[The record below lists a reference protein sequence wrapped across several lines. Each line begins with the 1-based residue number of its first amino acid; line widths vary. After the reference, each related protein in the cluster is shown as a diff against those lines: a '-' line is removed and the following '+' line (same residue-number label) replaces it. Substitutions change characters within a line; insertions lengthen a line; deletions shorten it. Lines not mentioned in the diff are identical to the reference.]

1 MALEK
6 LRFFLK
12 KRFKVI
18 SFKKEKKQSV
28 SPDHKNSV
36 DNPQNTQSV
45 LTPTAIKSEDKS
57 YKTVKDIAVRL
68 HKMDAKNIAVTGP
81 YGSGK
86 SSVILTLRKDYPQYK
101 YLHLSL
107 ATLKAYQQKKEE
119 SDQDNDKEKENEK
132 LNRLI
137 EYSILQ
143 QLIYREK
150 QSLVPNSRIKRIFH
164 IGKCSLRR
172 ITLAI
177 IAFFMAFIVVFEPS
191 VFCVKWICN
200 LLSDKWLNI
209 IGDLIAI
216 VYMVYALFLLISYF
230 IQVFGNSKLNVL
242 NLKNGEIK
250 LSEASILNEH
260 LDEILYFFQVTD
272 YDVVIIEDLDRFE
285 TPDIFLKLR
294 ELNLLLNESD
304 VIEREGGRPIVFIY
318 AIKDDMFLDSERSK
332 FFDYITTV
340 IPTINPSNSKDK
352 LKGELE
358 AKGYKDI
365 ADIDL
370 KEMGFFINDMRLL
383 KNIVNEYQQYRERLS
398 KDLLSQNLLAM
409 IVFKNYYPHAFAELH
424 RCEGKVYK
432 CLRLKPVFIELIDED
447 IRKKIEQAKQDNEA
461 ILQNQH
467 LKEEELRQ
475 IYITEYRRVLED
487 KPIRF
492 QIEDSWYTPKE
503 IAENE
508 TLFVNFIKQ
517 ETISYE
523 YYYYYDS
530 KTTTSTNINFS
541 TIEKAIDTLLTYQQ
555 RLKAIQTTFEK
566 QTKNISEIEL
576 ELTKLHSLKCSELM
590 QKVNLQECNE
600 YEALELEP
608 MIELF
613 LLRGYIDENFYDYI
627 SYFYGNMISQN
638 DWDFVLRVKLNK
650 ENAFDT
656 NLDNVENCIAEIP
669 DDAYEKKAILNIWI
683 LHYLSNTEKYT
694 QKARQVVKTIIKNKA
709 WDFLAE
715 YYNTFKE
722 DRDTVFSYL
731 FSQKNNYWETSIIYN
746 EKYRPILL
754 EIWIKY
760 AEIDKSTVS
769 SKKWIAANYPYFV
782 SLLPKIGI
790 EHLQNLVNTHKYQFE
805 KLNKDSEE
813 LLDTIVEN
821 NSYEINQENILLI
834 TNLLL
839 KKNEPIS
846 SLNLSLIY
854 ETDNSIFI
862 ENINTHLTDCL
873 TDIFSEPASKEE
885 APESIIELIENESI
899 DEETKKSY
907 LKNQSNFISLSDIAD
922 EENKEFALKQFLV
935 SPNWNEVYEY
945 YLLKGNSIT
954 EELILFI
961 EKFANDLTKSSLPS
975 EEVKKRFFDYLI
987 TSDDLPINVFK
998 QIIPAFK
1005 KRKFEEQDLSHLSS
1019 DKIELFLQNNMIKY
1033 NEFNTELLF
1042 SFGNEI
1048 LAKYFINN
1056 KSEFLE
1062 VPPNIDYSKELIS
1075 ILFGTK
1081 ELTIK
1086 EKSLLIPYVQENHLE
1101 DNENLA
1107 EQIIT
1112 ILQQEDIDLDYD
1124 VLCEVLAN
1132 SQKTEEKIHIVNQT
1146 ILKKDDIT
1154 EKDVNTLLKTL
1165 PEPYCMISKRGN
1177 NPAIPKKDYSM
1188 QLVEIL
1194 KKINYISSFKEE
1206 KDTIRIYTKKYRNN

>member
-1 MALEK
+1 MILEK
-6 LRFFLK
+6 LK
-12 KRFKVI
+12 KLFKVI
-18 SFKKEKKQSV
+18 TFKNREKQNDF
-28 SPDHKNSV
+28 PQTCIENDIDYTQNS
-36 DNPQNTQSV
+36 QSV

-107 ATLKAYQQKKEE
+107 ATLKAYQPKKEE

-132 LNRLI
+132 LNRII

-150 QSLVPNSRIKRIFH
+150 QSLVSNSRIKRIFH

-209 IGDLIAI
+209 IGDSIAI
-216 VYMVYALFLLISYF
+216 VYMVCALFLLISYF
-230 IQVFGNSKLNVL
+230 IKVFGNSKLNVL

-272 YDVVIIEDLDRFE
+272 YDVIIIEDLDRFE

-318 AIKDDMFLDSERSK
+318 AIKDDMFLDTERSK

-383 KNIVNEYQQYRERLS
+383 KNIANEYQQYRERLS
-398 KDLLSQNLLAM
+398 KDLLPQNLLAM
-409 IVFKNYYPHAFAELH
+409 IIFKNYYPRTFAELH
-424 RCEGKVYK
+424 RCEGKVYE

-508 TLFVNFIKQ
+508 TLFINFIKQ
-517 ETISYE
+517 ETIFYE
-523 YYYYYDS
+523 YYYYYEN
-530 KTTTSTNINFS
+530 TTTSKNISFS
-541 TIEKAIDTLLTYQQ
+541 TIEKTIDTSLTYQQ
-555 RLKAIQTTFEK
+555 RLKAIQITFEQ

-576 ELTKLHSLKCSELM
+576 ELTDLHSLKCSELM

-638 DWDFVLRVKLNK
+638 DWNFVLGVKLNRTVS
-650 ENAFDT
+650 FDT
-656 NLDNVENCIAEIP
+656 HLDNVENCIAEIP
-669 DDAYEKKAILNIWI
+669 DYAYKTKAILNIWL
-683 LHYLSNTEKYT
+683 LHYLSNSEKYE
-694 QKARQVVKTIIKNKA
+694 QKMRQVIKTTIKNKA
-709 WDFLAE
+709 WDFLVQ
-715 YYNTFKE
+715 YYNTFK
-722 DRDTVFSYL
+722 DDADVVFSYL
-731 FSQKNNYWETSIIYN
+731 FSQKTNFWEAFINYTDES
-746 EKYRPILL
+746 RSILL

-790 EHLQNLVNTHKYQFE
+790 EHLQNLVNTHKYQFVE
-805 KLNKDSEE
+805 LDKGSEE
-813 LLDTIVEN
+813 LLDTIVET
-821 NSYEINQENILLI
+821 NSYEFNQKNILLI
-834 TNLLL
+834 ANHLL
-839 KKNEPIS
+839 KKETPYL
-846 SLNLSLIY
+846 SLNLTFIY
-854 ETDNSIFI
+854 ETNNDTFI
-862 ENINTHLTDCL
+862 KNVIDHITVCL

-885 APESIIELIENESI
+885 TPESIVELIENESI
-899 DEETKKSY
+899 GEETKKSY

-961 EKFANDLTKSSLPS
+961 ERFANDLTKSSFPS
-975 EEVKKRFFDYLI
+975 EEVEEMLFDYLI

-998 QIIPAFK
+998 QIISAFK
-1005 KRKFEEQDLSHLSS
+1005 KRKFEELDLSHLSP

-1042 SFGNEI
+1042 SFGNEM

-1112 ILQQEDIDLDYD
+1112 ILQLEDIDLDYD

-1154 EKDVNTLLKTL
+1154 EKDINTLLKTL

>member
-1 MALEK
+1 MITFQKVLNK
-6 LRFFLK
+6 LKCFLQNWSL
-12 KRFKVI
+12 VNQEYI
-18 SFKKEKKQSV
+18 
-28 SPDHKNSV
+28 HK
-36 DNPQNTQSV
+36 DNNQCI
-45 LTPTAIKSEDKS
+45 LTPTTINLNDKA
-57 YKTVKDIAVRL
+57 YKTVEDIAVRL
-68 HKMDAKNIAVTGP
+68 DKMDAKNIAVTGP

-86 SSVILTLRKDYPQYK
+86 SSVILTLRENYKQYK

-119 SDQDNDKEKENEK
+119 LDKDNDKENEK

-164 IGKCSLRR
+164 IDKWTLRK
-172 ITLAI
+172 ITLMI
-177 IAFFMAFIVVFEPS
+177 ILFFIAFITVFEPS
-191 VFCVKWICN
+191 IFHVEWICN

-209 IGDLIAI
+209 IGDSIAI
-216 VYMVYALFLLISYF
+216 VYMVCALFLLISYF
-230 IQVFGNSKLNVL
+230 IKVFGNSKLNVL

-272 YDVVIIEDLDRFE
+272 YDVIIIEDLDRFE

-294 ELNLLLNESD
+294 ELNLLLNESK
-304 VIEREGGRPIVFIY
+304 VIKRERKRPIVFIY

-365 ADIDL
+365 TDIDI
-370 KEMGFFINDMRLL
+370 KEIGFFINDMRLL

-447 IRKKIEQAKQDNEA
+447 IRKKIEQAKQNNEA

-492 QIEDSWYTPKE
+492 QIEGSWYTPKE

-508 TLFVNFIKQ
+508 TLFINFIKQ
-517 ETISYE
+517 ETIFYKYHNYYE
-523 YYYYYDS
+523 NS
-530 KTTTSTNINFS
+530 TTFKKISFS
-541 TIEKAIDTLLTYQQ
+541 TIEKTIDTSLTYQQ

-576 ELTKLHSLKCSELM
+576 ELTKLHSLKYSELM
-590 QKVNLQECNE
+590 LKVNLQECNE
-600 YEALELEP
+600 YKALELEP
-608 MIELF
+608 MMEIF

-638 DWDFVLRVKLNK
+638 DWDFVLRVKLNR

-669 DDAYEKKAILNIWI
+669 DYAYEKKAILNIWL
-683 LHYLSNTEKYT
+683 LHYLSNSEKYE
-694 QKARQVVKTIIKNKA
+694 QKMRQVIKTTIKNKA

-722 DRDTVFSYL
+722 DKDTIFSYL
-731 FSQKNNYWETSIIYN
+731 FSQKNNYWDTSIIYN

-769 SKKWIAANYPYFV
+769 SKKWIVANYPYFV

-790 EHLQNLVNTHKYQFE
+790 EHLQNLVNTHKYQFGE
-805 KLNKDSEE
+805 LNKDSEE
-813 LLDTIVEN
+813 LLDTIVET

-834 TNLLL
+834 TNHLL
-839 KKNEPIS
+839 KKKTPYL
-846 SLNLSLIY
+846 SLNLTLIY
-854 ETDNSIFI
+854 ETNNNTFI
-862 ENINTHLTDCL
+862 KNVIDHLTDCL
-873 TDIFSEPASKEE
+873 TEIFSEPASKEE
-885 APESIIELIENESI
+885 APKSIIELIENESI
-899 DEETKKSY
+899 DEDTKKSY

-935 SPNWNEVYEY
+935 SPIWNEVYEY

-961 EKFANDLTKSSLPS
+961 EKFANDLTKSSFPS
-975 EEVKKRFFDYLI
+975 KEVEERLFDYLI
-987 TSDDLPINVFK
+987 ASDDLPINVFK
-998 QIIPAFK
+998 QIIQAFK
-1005 KRKFEEQDLSHLSS
+1005 KRKFEELDLSHLSS

-1048 LAKYFINN
+1048 LAKYLINN

-1086 EKSLLIPYVQENHLE
+1086 EKSLLILYVQENHLE
-1101 DNENLA
+1101 DNQDLA
-1107 EQIIT
+1107 EQIIM
-1112 ILQQEDIDLDYD
+1112 ILQQEDTDLDYD
-1124 VLCEVLAN
+1124 VLCEVLTN
-1132 SQKTEEKIHIVNQT
+1132 SQKTEEKIHIINQS
-1146 ILKKDDIT
+1146 ILKNSSMEEENIS
-1154 EKDVNTLLKTL
+1154 NLLKTL
-1165 PEPYCMISKRGN
+1165 PDPFNIITIRGKK
-1177 NPAIPKKDYSM
+1177 PTIPKTDYSK

-1194 KKINYISSFKEE
+1194 KKINYISSFTEE
-1206 KDTIRIYTKKYRNN
+1206 KNTIRIYTKRI